1 MKNIY
6 PKLAWSGIKNNRR
19 LYVPYILTCIGMIMM
34 FYIMEFL
41 TLNPAIKNMPGG
53 QSLQYIL
60 QLGVLVIGTFAVI
73 FLFYTN
79 SFLLRRRKKEFG
91 LYNVLGMGK
100 RNLAAVQVFESLI
113 VAVIALAAGLFLGIT
128 FSKCA
133 ELLMLNI
140 MGQETNFSIYIAWQS
155 IRDTICLFGLIFVL
169 LYFNTVF
176 HIRITNP
183 IELLHSENAGEK
195 PPKANWLFAVIGI
208 VILAGAYYIS
218 VSIKNPLDALMWFFV
233 AVIMVIAATYILFQ
247 AGSVTLCRLLQKNK
261 KYYYKTNHFVSVSSM
276 AYRMKRNGAGLA
288 SVCILCTMVLVMIS
302 TTACLYFGKEDSLR
316 NVYPRDINFVM
327 SFEDNSY
334 INSQDKKSLLNVVEQ
349 VIEKN
354 NRTAENIFDCQ
365 MASFVSYIENGEI
378 ETDSKHLES
387 FMQSMSG
394 MNFADVWQI
403 GVISLEDYNKITG
416 ESETLNANEI
426 MLYTSKDTDYE
437 NSTIAFGDGEAFN
450 IKKKLK
456 AFISNGTEDY
466 QLLPTMYMVV
476 SDLEKIMQPLSQI
489 KDPTG
494 RNLISVE
501 WNYCLDINGSDD
513 EKIEIYNEMKENVKQ
528 LLSQDETGNIQIR
541 YSCRTLERDGFYS
554 SNIGLFFLGIMLGLM
569 FLMATVLIIYYMQVC
584 EGYEDQSRFEI
595 MQKVGMTQKE
605 IKKSINSQILTVFFM
620 PLAVA
625 GMHLIFAFPIINK
638 LLVMFALTNKNLLI
652 SITVI
657 CFIVFALFYM
667 LVYHITSK
675 AYYSIVSGNKEDEY
689 IEF

>member
-128 FSKCA
+128 FSKFA

-437 NSTIAFGDGEAFN
+437 NSTISFGDGEAFN

-476 SDLEKIMQPLSQI
+476 SDLEKIIHPLAQI

-494 RNLISVE
+494 RSLISVE
-501 WNYCLDINGSDD
+501 WNYCLDVNCSDD

-528 LLSQDETGNIQIR
+528 FSSQDKTDDIQIR
-541 YSCRTLERDGFYS
+541 YSCRALERDGFYS
-554 SNIGLFFLGIMLGLM
+554 GNIGLFFLGIMLGLM
-569 FLMATVLIIYYMQVC
+569 FLMATVLIIYYKQVC

>member
-100 RNLAAVQVFESLI
+100 RNLAAVQVFESFI
-113 VAVIALAAGLFLGIT
+113 VAFIALAAGLFLGIT
-128 FSKCA
+128 FSKFA

-140 MGQETNFSIYIAWQS
+140 MVQETNFTIYIAWQS

-288 SVCILCTMVLVMIS
+288 SVCVLCTMVLVMIS

-334 INSQDKKSLLNVVEQ
+334 INSQDKKSLLNAVQQ

-387 FMQSMSG
+387 FMQSTSG

-403 GVISLEDYNKITG
+403 GIISLADYNKITG
-416 ESETLNANEI
+416 ESEILNANEI

-450 IKKKLK
+450 IKKRLK

-476 SDLEKIMQPLSQI
+476 PDLEEIIQPLAQI

-501 WNYCLDINGSDD
+501 WNYCLDINCSDD

-528 LLSQDETGNIQIR
+528 FSSQDKTDDIQIR
-541 YSCRTLERDGFYS
+541 YSCRALERDGFYS
-554 SNIGLFFLGIMLGLM
+554 GNIGLFFLGIMLGIM
-569 FLMATVLIIYYMQVC
+569 FLMATVLIIYYKQVC

-620 PLAVA
+620 PLIAA

-652 SITVI
+652 FITVI

>member
-1 MKNIY
+1 
-6 PKLAWSGIKNNRR
+6 
-19 LYVPYILTCIGMIMM
+19 
-34 FYIMEFL
+34 
-41 TLNPAIKNMPGG
+41 
-53 QSLQYIL
+53 
-60 QLGVLVIGTFAVI
+60 
-73 FLFYTN
+73 
-79 SFLLRRRKKEFG
+79 
-91 LYNVLGMGK
+91 
-100 RNLAAVQVFESLI
+100 
-113 VAVIALAAGLFLGIT
+113 
-128 FSKCA
+128 
-133 ELLMLNI
+133 
-140 MGQETNFSIYIAWQS
+140 
-155 IRDTICLFGLIFVL
+155 
-169 LYFNTVF
+169 
-176 HIRITNP
+176 
-183 IELLHSENAGEK
+183 
-195 PPKANWLFAVIGI
+195 
-208 VILAGAYYIS
+208 
-218 VSIKNPLDALMWFFV
+218 
-233 AVIMVIAATYILFQ
+233 
-247 AGSVTLCRLLQKNK
+247 
-261 KYYYKTNHFVSVSSM
+261 M

-501 WNYCLDINGSDD
+501 WNYCLDVNGSDD
-513 EKIEIYNEMKENVKQ
+513 EKVEIYNQITENVKQ
-528 LLSQDETGNIQIR
+528 ILSQDETGNIQIR

-569 FLMATVLIIYYMQVC
+569 FLMATVLIIYYKQVC